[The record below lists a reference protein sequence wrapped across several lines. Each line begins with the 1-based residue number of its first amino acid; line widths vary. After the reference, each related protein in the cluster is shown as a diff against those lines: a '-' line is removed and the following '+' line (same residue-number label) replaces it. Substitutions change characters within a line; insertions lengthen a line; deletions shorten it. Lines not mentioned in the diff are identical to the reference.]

1 MSYKDLHNMLQT
13 TKLRQHIL
21 QLKDKEESIAVMFNN
36 GQFTSFML
44 VIHFWLSVYVLHY
57 QSTACTLLI
66 NPDTGLSRRGQQ
78 SLPPYA
84 NQQALI

>member
-36 GQFTSFML
+36 GQFTSFMAL
-44 VIHFWLSVYVLHY
+44 CVCIALSEH
-57 QSTACTLLI
+57 
-66 NPDTGLSRRGQQ
+66 SRH
-78 SLPPYA
+78 A
-84 NQQALI
+84 AD

>member
-36 GQFTSFML
+36 GQFTSFMAL
-44 VIHFWLSVYVLHY
+44 CVCIALSEH
-57 QSTACTLLI
+57 SCC
-66 NPDTGLSRRGQQ
+66 
-78 SLPPYA
+78 
-84 NQQALI
+84 